1 MEHHT
6 QNKLLPDN
14 IFLSYIQCEKYLRSA
29 SASTFFHTWNEQSV
43 FKDYSEK
50 YFWEKSTRYPKMW
63 WLEKYFSVSYNSK
76 GIQDQNI
83 PLSSSEQELGLFCLN
98 REICPVHISVSTVLQ
113 RRRSLLILRNPSFLC
128 LVCWLVDW
136 SGELSFTFKSKIIC
150 LKGSRLIVNRTIDIN
165 GQHICDV
172 CVRLR
177 F

>member
-43 FKDYSEK
+43 FKDYSAK

-83 PLSSSEQELGLFCLN
+83 PLSLSKQKLRMFCLN
-98 REICPVHISVSTVLQ
+98 SENMSSPYISLTVLGISQ
-113 RRRSLLILRNPSFLC
+113 ILSYFIFLLLISNL
-128 LVCWLVDW
+128 
-136 SGELSFTFKSKIIC
+136 KS
-150 LKGSRLIVNRTIDIN
+150 V
-165 GQHICDV
+165 
-172 CVRLR
+172 

>member
-83 PLSSSEQELGLFCLN
+83 PLSLSRQKLRMFCLN
-98 REICPVHISVSTVLQ
+98 SENMSSPYISLTVLGIFQ
-113 RRRSLLILRNPSFLC
+113 ILCYFIFLLIISSEEKCDILFL
-128 LVCWLVDW
+128 LLNVH
-136 SGELSFTFKSKIIC
+136 TMY
-150 LKGSRLIVNRTIDIN
+150 
-165 GQHICDV
+165 
-172 CVRLR
+172 
-177 F
+177 

>member
-83 PLSSSEQELGLFCLN
+83 PLSLSKQKLRMFCLN
-98 REICPVHISVSTVLQ
+98 SENMSSPYISLTVLGIFQ
-113 RRRSLLILRNPSFLC
+113 ILSYFIFLLLILN
-128 LVCWLVDW
+128 
-136 SGELSFTFKSKIIC
+136 LS
-150 LKGSRLIVNRTIDIN
+150 N
-165 GQHICDV
+165 
-172 CVRLR
+172 
-177 F
+177 